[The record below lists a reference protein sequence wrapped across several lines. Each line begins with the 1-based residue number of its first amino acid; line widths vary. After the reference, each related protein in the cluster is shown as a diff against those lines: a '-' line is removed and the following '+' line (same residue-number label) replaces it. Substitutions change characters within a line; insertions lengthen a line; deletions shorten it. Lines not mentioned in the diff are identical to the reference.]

1 MQKKTQ
7 KVKNNKKS
15 DQTQK
20 GGLFGFLK
28 NKKTYDV
35 EQAQVKNK
43 PIELGS
49 YRKLKN
55 SPIFSKNQLNEFNRL
70 REAALTDYN
79 KHAKARPPR
88 VYNSVNNSVNNN
100 SGSSV
105 KPKKPTENVYESINN
120 LGTNNGYGTN
130 NGTIPVPPPRNYI
143 ASVSQR
149 TTNV

>member
-15 DQTQK
+15 SQTQK

-28 NKKTYDV
+28 KKKTYDV
-35 EQAQVKNK
+35 EQAQVKNRKK
-43 PIELGS
+43 PIELAT
-49 YRKLKN
+49 YRKLKK
-55 SPIFSKNQLNEFNRL
+55 SPSFSKNQLNEFNRL
-70 REAALTDYN
+70 REAALKDYN

-88 VYNSVNNSVNNN
+88 VYNSVNSVNNTN
-100 SGSSV
+100 LV
-105 KPKKPTENVYESINN
+105 RKPKIENIYESINN
-120 LGTNNGYGTN
+120 LNNGYGTN

-143 ASVSQR
+143 ASVPQR